1 MALAT
6 DRVLLV
12 HSMRLESIGSRVD
25 FTSLRKELS
34 CHVGRRRRHL
44 SCLDHDEEGQECH
57 ARDQSLDQSCFH
69 GRWSI

>member
-6 DRVLLV
+6 DRHRVLLV
-12 HSMRLESIGSRVD
+12 HPMRLESIGSRVD

-57 ARDQSLDQSCFH
+57 ARAQTLRSVMFS
-69 GRWSI
+69 W

>member
-12 HSMRLESIGSRVD
+12 LLMRLESIGSRVD

-57 ARDQSLDQSCFH
+57 ARAQSLDQSCFH

>member
-1 MALAT
+1 MTLAT

-12 HSMRLESIGSRVD
+12 LLMRLESIGSRVD

-34 CHVGRRRRHL
+34 CHVGRGRRRHL

-57 ARDQSLDQSCFH
+57 ARAQTLRSVMFS
-69 GRWSI
+69 W